1 MCLIITILAAVCA
14 SAFWYIKDRDNLHKS
29 GILALMYWGAALMW
43 LVDCVF
49 AATSGEAF
57 LDLSIDDTILG
68 VIVVAC
74 GFVAYLG
81 NRKLKMFLRS
91 VL

>member
-14 SAFWYIKDRDNLHKS
+14 SAFWYIKDRDNLQKS

-49 AATSGEAF
+49 AVIGGEAF
-57 LDLSIDDTILG
+57 LDLSINDTILG

-74 GFVAYLG
+74 GFFAYLAM
-81 NRKLKMFLRS
+81 RRFRAFAI
-91 VL
+91 